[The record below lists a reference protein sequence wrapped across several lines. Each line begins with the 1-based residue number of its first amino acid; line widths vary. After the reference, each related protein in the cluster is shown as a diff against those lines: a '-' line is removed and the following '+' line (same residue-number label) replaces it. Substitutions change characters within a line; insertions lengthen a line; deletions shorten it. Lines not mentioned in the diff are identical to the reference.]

1 MRPRT
6 WIVVTTCCLLAHSL
20 GAQDTVTT
28 ARLTGRVV
36 TPRGLPI
43 ELVEI
48 TVFDVNRSATTKGD
62 GTFRIDG
69 VAEGA
74 YMIRARRL
82 GYSPMTASARV
93 DHGTTV
99 HLSFELVPLPH
110 TLEPVLVSAN
120 SGYQDDARWRAFQNR
135 KRWRQSE
142 PSSFATREELAKYG
156 TTPLARIIA
165 FLNPR
170 FVGRDAE
177 RYTQNTYPLYGT
189 MKQQAA
195 TKMNELVADPAGP
208 RICVIENGVASTG
221 GTTLSDY
228 PASRIEAVEMY
239 PPGSRMPP
247 DLGMLQP
254 VGDRGCNAV
263 VVVWLK

>member
-1 MRPRT
+1 MRPHS
-6 WIVVTTCCLLAHSL
+6 WIVATTCCLLASVL
-20 GAQDTVTT
+20 GAQDTIAT
-28 ARLTGRVV
+28 ARLTGRVL
-36 TPRGLPI
+36 TPRGVPI

-48 TVFDVNRSATTKGD
+48 TVFDVNRSVTTNRD
-62 GTFRIDG
+62 GAFRIEG
-69 VAEGA
+69 VPEGA

-82 GYSPMTASARV
+82 GFSPHTISARV
-93 DHGTTV
+93 ERGVTL
-99 HLSFELVPLPH
+99 HLSFELIPLPH

-120 SGYQDDARWRAFQNR
+120 SGFQDDARWRAFQNR

-156 TTPLARIIA
+156 NTSLARIIA

-170 FVGRDAE
+170 FVARDSE

-189 MKQQAA
+189 MKERAA
-195 TKMNELVADPAGP
+195 TKMNELVADPDGP
-208 RICVIENGVASTG
+208 KVCVIENGVASSG
-221 GTTLSDY
+221 GTTLADY
-228 PASRIEAVEMY
+228 PASRVEAVEMY

>member
-1 MRPRT
+1 MRQRT
-6 WIVVTTCCLLAHSL
+6 WLVMTTCCLLAPAV
-20 GAQDTVTT
+20 GAQDAVATG
-28 ARLTGRVV
+28 RLTGHVA
-36 TPRGLPI
+36 TPRGAPV

-48 TVFDVNRSATTKGD
+48 TVFDVNRTVTTKAD
-62 GTFRIDG
+62 GSFRIDG
-69 VAEGA
+69 VPEGA
-74 YMIRARRL
+74 YLIRARRL
-82 GYSPMTASARV
+82 GFSPTTLSARIERGAIV
-93 DHGTTV
+93 DLTV
-99 HLSFELVPLPH
+99 ELVQLPH
-110 TLEPVLVSAN
+110 TLEPVLVRAN

-156 TTPLARIIA
+156 NTSLARIIA

-170 FVGRDAE
+170 FAARDAE
-177 RYTQNTYPLYGT
+177 RYTQNTYPLYGS

-195 TKMNELVADPAGP
+195 VKMNELVADPAGP
-208 RICVIENGVASTG
+208 KVCVIENGSSSTG
-221 GTTLSDY
+221 GTTLADY
-228 PASRIEAVEMY
+228 AASRVEAVEMY

-247 DLGMLQP
+247 DLGILQP